1 MQLVQLQYFC
11 TLARLGSMHRA
22 AEELFVSQ
30 PGLSKAIA
38 SLESEIGVKLFKR
51 TSGRNIELNEAGQL
65 FYNRIISSLYQINEA
80 IDEVRELELS
90 HPKELK
96 VLFTAAN
103 FISSWL
109 RTKYHERYPDLS
121 LVFKSSYSA
130 GSSDVIGFD
139 FHIFATPAHYEDVEY
154 IELLEEPFLLA
165 MGHDHPLAAKNQ
177 ITLLDTMP
185 FAYQSLPEDEN
196 ISRNLINFCSQAG
209 FKPNIVLRTEDSFS
223 FFSGLATN
231 GLIAMLP
238 AHTVF
243 TVLKEGIVVKPIVGQ
258 PECKRSIRLGWNKD
272 CTITNDMQNFID
284 FCREIFDQ
292 DHPNMEGGE

>member
-22 AEELFVSQ
+22 AEELWISQ

-38 SLESEIGVKLFKR
+38 SLENEIGVKLFKR
-51 TSGRNIELNEAGQL
+51 TSGQNIELNQAGQL
-65 FYNRIISSLYQINEA
+65 FYNRIINSLYQINQA
-80 IDEVRELELS
+80 IEEVQHLENS
-90 HPKELK
+90 QPKELK

-109 RTKYHERYPDLS
+109 RNKYHERYPDFS
-121 LVFKSSYSA
+121 LVFKSTYSA
-130 GSSDVIGFD
+130 GSIDVIGYD
-139 FHIFATPAHYEDVEY
+139 FHIFATPSHYEDIEY

-165 MGHDHPLAAKNQ
+165 MGKDHPLASKGH

-185 FAYQSLPEDEN
+185 YFYQSLPEDEN
-196 ISRNLINFCSQAG
+196 ISRNLVNFCAQAG

-223 FFSGLATN
+223 FFTGLEKN

-243 TVLKEGIVVKPIVGQ
+243 TVLNKEIVVKPLVGL
-258 PECKRSIRLGWNKD
+258 PECKRSIRLGWNKG
-272 CTITNDMQNFID
+272 CKITKEMQDFID

-292 DHPNMEGGE
+292 NNPPMEMGM